1 MEIVTMY
8 EQLGVSRAVYEYG
21 EAVLRDLRPR
31 FDVIDQTAEYN
42 QGKVLAAMQK
52 NRVNAT
58 HFAAT
63 TGYGY
68 NDDGRDNLE
77 RVYADVFHTEAAL
90 VRPQITC
97 GTHALAVALSANGPI
112 RPPYAVYF
120 QGGLTW
126 YHAKLGILMS
136 LQKLVEAGLVT
147 LPESK

>member
-68 NDDGRDNLE
+68 NDDGRTTWSECTPMCSTRRRLWSVP
-77 RVYADVFHTEAAL
+77 RSPAA
-90 VRPQITC
+90 PMPWQWPSPPTC
-97 GTHALAVALSANGPI
+97 CRGTSCCPRWEPL
-112 RPPYAVYF
+112 
-120 QGGLTW
+120 
-126 YHAKLGILMS
+126 
-136 LQKLVEAGLVT
+136 
-147 LPESK
+147 